1 MLERP
6 LSAVLISREPDIRGL
21 GKDIVQ
27 YLHNIGIPA
36 HSVAAC
42 SVFSMTAF
50 GNTFKEIS
58 IYTTLNQC
66 PSPNV
71 S

>member
-6 LSAVLISREPDIRGL
+6 LSAVLISREPDSV
-21 GKDIVQ
+21 KDIVQ
-27 YLHNIGIPA
+27 DLHNIGIPA

-42 SVFSMTAF
+42 NVFSMTAF
-50 GNTFKEIS
+50 GNMFNEIS
-58 IYTTLNQC
+58 VYTTLNQC

>member
-6 LSAVLISREPDIRGL
+6 LSAVLAENQTSEDSV
-21 GKDIVQ
+21 KHIVQ
-27 YLHNIGIPA
+27 DLHNIGIPP

-42 SVFSMTAF
+42 NVFSMTAF
-50 GNTFKEIS
+50 GNMFNEIS
-58 IYTTLNQC
+58 AYTTLNQC